1 MINSLRRTWPFLPG
15 APAPRPGTTADGPP
29 PAGRPGPAGGPQ
41 GAGALA
47 PPSRSAQ
54 VLGLLAIAGI
64 GLALLV
70 MVGASAIRQDWML
83 PRLPMPAVGPPF
95 ELRWVHLGA
104 GAVDTALWLAEIIG
118 VLGVLAGLLAAARG
132 ARPPMRLI
140 VVTAIVVVAALTLLP
155 PAGSTD
161 ALDYATY
168 GRLLVLGHNPYIATP
183 SLLRNMHNTF
193 AHSVPREWSSQVSL
207 YGPFATFEQL
217 IAAKLGG
224 ISMARIVFWLKLWN
238 SVTFAAVAIILDRML
253 RADPAQRLRAH
264 LLWTLNPLLLWD
276 LIAAGHVDML
286 AAAAG
291 LGGLLAIGRQAPG
304 TRVRLWRAAMAGA
317 LIGVSADIKINYI
330 LLAGG
335 LAWALRRSPAALL
348 SAAAGGLAVLVPT
361 YAWLGQPA
369 ARALLARRDKAS
381 ADSFY
386 RLLTGDVGL
395 PRHLV
400 FLAGA
405 LVALLAILLLRRM
418 PAADPLRPALR
429 PALALAVAWLFIWPY
444 QLPWYDAIFICI
456 LVLYPA
462 TRLDWLVLLRL
473 TVATISNTPGI
484 PAGPPGHALK
494 VLDRFAIHAVAPVA
508 LLASVVILAALAVSG
523 RWGWR
528 HPPRL
533 TPAPGRAPAAPAPAL
548 SPAPAPA
555 FSPAPAVA
563 TVTATASGG
572 SGGSGSGGSGRDDG
586 TGGGGAGS
594 DSGNA
599 GGSAPSASAAPVG
612 T

>member
-1 MINSLRRTWPFLPG
+1 MTNSLRRTWPFRSG
-15 APAPRPGTTADGPP
+15 QRAPAPGSVVAGPP
-29 PAGRPGPAGGPQ
+29 VARL
-41 GAGALA
+41 AGARGPDGIGPLA

-54 VLGLLAIAGI
+54 VLGLLAATGI
-64 GLALLV
+64 GLAVLV
-70 MVGASAIRQDWML
+70 MIGASAIRQDWMM
-83 PRLPMPAVGPPF
+83 PRLPMPATGPPF
-95 ELRWVHLGA
+95 ELQWVHLSA
-104 GAVDTALWLAEIIG
+104 KVIDTALWLAEITG

-140 VVTAIVVVAALTLLP
+140 AVTAIVAVAALTLLP

-183 SLLRNMHNTF
+183 SLLRDMHNSF
-193 AHSVPREWSSQVSL
+193 AQSVPREWAHQVSL

-224 ISMARIVFWLKLWN
+224 ISAARIVFWLKLWN
-238 SVTFAAVAIILDRML
+238 SAAFVLVAIILDRML

-291 LGGLLAIGRQAPG
+291 LGGLLAIGVQAPG
-304 TRVRLWRAAMAGA
+304 RRAALWRAAAAGA

-335 LAWALRRSPAALL
+335 LAWALRRQPAALL

-361 YAWLGQPA
+361 YAWLGKPA

-386 RLLTGDVGL
+386 RLLTGDHGL
-395 PRHLV
+395 PHHLV
-400 FLAGA
+400 FLAGL
-405 LVALLAILLLRRM
+405 LVAALAILLIRRL
-418 PAADPLRPALR
+418 PPGDPLRPALR
-429 PALALAVAWLFIWPY
+429 PALALAIAWLFIWPY

-473 TVATISNTPGI
+473 TVATISNTPGLPGGTARS
-484 PAGPPGHALK
+484 PAEGGGP
-494 VLDRFAIHAVAPVA
+494 V
-508 LLASVVILAALAVSG
+508 
-523 RWGWR
+523 R
-528 HPPRL
+528 HPRHG
-533 TPAPGRAPAAPAPAL
+533 PGRAA
-548 SPAPAPA
+548 
-555 FSPAPAVA
+555 
-563 TVTATASGG
+563 
-572 SGGSGSGGSGRDDG
+572 
-586 TGGGGAGS
+586 GGGGRPGRVRPLGPALPAA
-594 DSGNA
+594 DRPDR
-599 GGSAPSASAAPVG
+599 GG
-612 T
+612 

>member
-1 MINSLRRTWPFLPG
+1 MMINSLRRAWPSLSG
-15 APAPRPGTTADGPP
+15 QPAPRPGTTADGLP
-29 PAGRPGPAGGPQ
+29 PAGRPDLAGG
-41 GAGALA
+41 AGDDGPLA

-70 MVGASAIRQDWML
+70 MVGASAIRPDWML

-95 ELRWVHLGA
+95 ELRWVHLSA
-104 GAVDTALWLAEIIG
+104 GAVDTALWLAEIAG
-118 VLGVLAGLLAAARG
+118 ALGVLAGLLAAARG

-140 VVTAIVVVAALTLLP
+140 VVTAIVVVAVLTVLP

-183 SLLRNMHNTF
+183 SLLRDMHNTF

-238 SVTFAAVAIILDRML
+238 SAGFVAVAVILDRML
-253 RADPAQRLRAH
+253 RANPAQRLRAH

-291 LGGLLAIGRQAPG
+291 LGGLLAIGRQGPD
-304 TRVRLWRAAMAGA
+304 TRVRLWRAATAGA
-317 LIGVSADIKINYI
+317 LIGVSADIKVNYI

-361 YAWLGQPA
+361 YAWLGMPA

-405 LVALLAILLLRRM
+405 LVVLFAILLIRRL

-508 LLASVVILAALAVSG
+508 LLAAVVILAGLAISG

-528 HPPRL
+528 YPPRL
-533 TPAPGRAPAAPAPAL
+533 AIVAAG
-548 SPAPAPA
+548 
-555 FSPAPAVA
+555 PAPAVA
-563 TVTATASGG
+563 TVGAAVTAPAATTAGTGGGNGGNGG
-572 SGGSGSGGSGRDDG
+572 SGGNSRDDS
-586 TGGGGAGS
+586 TGDGGPGS
-594 DSGNA
+594 DSGAA
-599 GGSAPSASAAPVG
+599 GGGPPATSAAPVS

>member
-1 MINSLRRTWPFLPG
+1 MTNSLRRTWPFRSG
-15 APAPRPGTTADGPP
+15 QRAPAPGSVVAGPP
-29 PAGRPGPAGGPQ
+29 VARL
-41 GAGALA
+41 AGARGPDGIGPLA

-54 VLGLLAIAGI
+54 VLGLLAATGI
-64 GLALLV
+64 GLAVLV
-70 MVGASAIRQDWML
+70 MIGASAIRQDWMM
-83 PRLPMPAVGPPF
+83 PRLPMPATGPPF
-95 ELRWVHLGA
+95 ELQWVHLSA
-104 GAVDTALWLAEIIG
+104 KVIDTALWLAEITG

-140 VVTAIVVVAALTLLP
+140 AVTAIVAVAALTLLP

-183 SLLRNMHNTF
+183 SLLRDMHNSF
-193 AHSVPREWSSQVSL
+193 AQSVPREWAHQVSL

-224 ISMARIVFWLKLWN
+224 ISAARIVFWLKLWN
-238 SVTFAAVAIILDRML
+238 SAAFVLVAIILDRML

-291 LGGLLAIGRQAPG
+291 LGGLLAIGVQAPG
-304 TRVRLWRAAMAGA
+304 RRAALWRAAAAGA

-335 LAWALRRSPAALL
+335 LAWALRRQPAALL

-361 YAWLGQPA
+361 YAWLGKPA

-386 RLLTGDVGL
+386 RLLTGDHGL
-395 PRHLV
+395 PHHLV
-400 FLAGA
+400 FLAGL
-405 LVALLAILLLRRM
+405 LVAALAILLIRRL
-418 PAADPLRPALR
+418 PPGDPLRPALR
-429 PALALAVAWLFIWPY
+429 PALALAIAWLFIWPY

-473 TVATISNTPGI
+473 TVATISNTPGL
-484 PAGPPGHALK
+484 PGGPPGHLLK
-494 VLDRFAIHAVAPVA
+494 VADRYAIHAVAPVA
-508 LLASVVILAALAVSG
+508 LLAAVAGLAVLAVSG
-523 RWGWR
+523 RWGLR
-528 HPPRL
+528 YPPR
-533 TPAPGRAPAAPAPAL
+533 TARIAA
-548 SPAPAPA
+548 
-555 FSPAPAVA
+555 
-563 TVTATASGG
+563 GD
-572 SGGSGSGGSGRDDG
+572 GSGSGS
-586 TGGGGAGS
+586 AALAEV
-594 DSGNA
+594 DSGVQGEA
-599 GGSAPSASAAPVG
+599 
-612 T
+612 